1 MVLKYKFRLILQKF
15 LRIYDSIILE
25 ISLSKTKFIT
35 LKLFDLKCRKIYNIF
50 NAKDEVRLSTY
61 EVAKL
66 KRLKFNK
73 FKAQGVQF
81 SSAYEVEK

>member
-1 MVLKYKFRLILQKF
+1 MIGLGHSKIEHLMVLKYKFLLILQKF
-15 LRIYDSIILE
+15 LRIYESIILE

-50 NAKDEVRLSTY
+50 NAKDEVRLSPY
-61 EVAKL
+61 EDDKL

-73 FKAQGVQF
+73 FKA
-81 SSAYEVEK
+81 